1 MDGNL
6 GFINNQIWMKIRE
19 NMDGFVLFDFDLRP
33 ITPLAKISDGPF
45 PIPSL
50 LFDE

>member
-19 NMDGFVLFDFDLRP
+19 NMDGFVLFVYDLP
-33 ITPLAKISDGPF
+33 E
-45 PIPSL
+45 SL
-50 LFDE
+50 S

>member
-19 NMDGFVLFDFDLRP
+19 NMDGFVLFIQKREMNCQKKTEP
-33 ITPLAKISDGPF
+33 IFTP
-45 PIPSL
+45 
-50 LFDE
+50 